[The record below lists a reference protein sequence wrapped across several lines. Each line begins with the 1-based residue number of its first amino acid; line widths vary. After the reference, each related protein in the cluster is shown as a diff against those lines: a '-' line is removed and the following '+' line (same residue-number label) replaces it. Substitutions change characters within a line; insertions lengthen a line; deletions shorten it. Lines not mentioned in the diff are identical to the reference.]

1 MHGIEQ
7 GSLIQPRS
15 YPQYGGMR
23 HFDPAACI
31 STTQCLSESH
41 PGLYPHSVG
50 GTYARALQATTVQT
64 SLC

>member
-1 MHGIEQ
+1 MHGIKQ
-7 GSLIQPRS
+7 GSLISAAFLSTIWRDASFRS
-15 YPQYGGMR
+15 RCLY
-23 HFDPAACI
+23 